1 MTLLDAREDD
11 PKQAR
16 KRKIRGIVAIVV
28 VVVVL
33 AIGLLGFL
41 LGHGWWFRY
50 CPEER
55 IAGHFFDALQ
65 KQDYNT
71 AYGIWMQD
79 PDWRQHPDRHPKYP
93 FGDFYRDWGPGG
105 EWGLIKTQKV
115 FGASTCPGGGTGVVV
130 DVVVNDRAEHAQVWV
145 EKSDHTLSYPP
156 CELMFH

>member
-11 PKQAR
+11 PKQGR
-16 KRKIRGIVAIVV
+16 KRKIRGIVAIAV

-33 AIGLLGFL
+33 AVGLLGFL

-50 CPEER
+50 WPEER
-55 IAGHFFDALQ
+55 IAGHFFNALQ

-105 EWGLIKTQKV
+105 EWGLVKTQRV
-115 FGASTCPGGGTGVVV
+115 YGASTCPGGGTGVVV

-145 EKSDHTLSYPP
+145 EKSDHTMSYPP